1 AEADQTIKDGV
12 STSIQTMAS
21 LTVSEAQIENLVI
34 AKGYTDCIA
43 FIGDKSVSVVVDGPD
58 GGLTDADV
66 AKISEIVI
74 EETGLDAGN
83 VRITETD
90 Q

>member
-1 AEADQTIKDGV
+1 
-12 STSIQTMAS
+12 M
-21 LTVSEAQIENLVI
+21 
-34 AKGYTDCIA
+34 
-43 FIGDKSVSVVVDGPD
+43 GDTSVSVVVGATD
-58 GGLTDADV
+58 GGLTDSDV
-66 AKISEIVI
+66 AKISEIVT